1 MRESWLVMVGLTVS
15 TVSATAQ
22 DQQHEHPDM
31 PMAVADTSAAGR
43 TPLDD
48 NLGTYHMAITT
59 GSPVTQKFFD
69 QGLRLTYGFN
79 HDEAIK
85 SYREGIREDSTC
97 AMCWWGIAY
106 ALGPNINAPMD
117 TAAVRPAWE
126 AVQQAVRLA
135 RGATPRELAYIDAIQ
150 ARYSRDPAAPRAPL
164 DSAWARTI
172 SDVSRRFPAD
182 DDAATLHAEALMDLR
197 PWNYW
202 NNAGKPR
209 APSALETVTI
219 LERVV
224 KRTLD
229 HPGACHFYIHAIEA
243 STFAARAL
251 PCAERLGSLVPGAG
265 HLVHMPTHIY
275 MRLGR
280 WDDAVDHNAH
290 AVHVDQEYVA
300 ARHPTG
306 VYPIGYVPHNYHV
319 MWEALSM
326 LGRSEEALT
335 AARTI
340 VDKVPADVVRMIPP
354 FEYFSP
360 VVLLTLARFSRWDDL
375 LKQPAPAPDLRYTTG
390 VWHYGRG
397 LAYAAKG
404 ALDSAAVER
413 DSLAAI
419 AAAMPP
425 EATANL
431 NSMRTLLQIGE
442 RHLNGDMAARRKRT
456 DAAVK
461 ALRSGIALEDELT
474 YDEPTAWALPLRQQ
488 LGAILRAAGRPKQA
502 EAAYREDLVRYPNN
516 GWSLH
521 GLAQSLKA
529 QGRTKEAE
537 AADAKFRKAWA
548 RADVKPLAGVF

>member
-1 MRESWLVMVGLTVS
+1 MWLVMVGLTAVAG
-15 TVSATAQ
+15 TVTAQ
-22 DQQHEHPDM
+22 DHSHEHQGM
-31 PMAVADTSAAGR
+31 PTAADTSAGDR
-43 TPLDD
+43 TPLYD

-59 GSPVTQKFFD
+59 RSPVAQRYFD

-85 SYREGIREDSTC
+85 SYREGIAADLNC
-97 AMCWWGIAY
+97 AMCWWGVAY
-106 ALGPNINAPMD
+106 ALGPNINVPMD

-135 RGATPRELAYIDAIQ
+135 SAVTPRERAYIDALK
-150 ARYSRDPAAPRAPL
+150 ARYAPDPAAARAPL
-164 DSAWARTI
+164 DSAWARAI
-172 SDVSRRFPAD
+172 GEVSRRFPKD

-209 APSALETVTI
+209 APSTLETVAI

-229 HPGACHFYIHAIEA
+229 NPGACHFYIHAIEA
-243 STFAARAL
+243 STFAVRAV

-280 WDDAVDHNAH
+280 WDDAVDHNAN
-290 AVHVDQEYVA
+290 AVHVDQEYLA

-306 VYPIGYVPHNYHV
+306 VYPLGYVPHNYHV
-319 MWEALSM
+319 MWEALNM
-326 LGRSEEALT
+326 LGRSEEALA

-340 VDKVPADVVRMIPP
+340 ADKVPADVVRMIPP
-354 FEYFSP
+354 FEYYSP
-360 VVLLTLARFSRWDDL
+360 VVLFTLARFSRWDDL

-419 AAAMPP
+419 AAAIPP

-431 NSMRTLLQIGE
+431 NSMRTLLEVGE
-442 RHLNGDMAARRKRT
+442 RHLAGELAERRKQT
-456 DAAVK
+456 DEAVR
-461 ALRSGIALEDELT
+461 ALRAGIALEDELT

-488 LGAILRAAGRPKQA
+488 LGALLLAAGRPKEA
-502 EAAYREDLVRYPNN
+502 ETAYREDLVRYPNN

-521 GLAQSLKA
+521 GLAESLKA

-537 AADAKFRKAWA
+537 AADARFRKAWA
-548 RADVKPLAGVF
+548 RADVKPLAGAF